1 MATLTVVD
9 VKCIKKQDTVG
20 QDSIHVHV
28 DGKHLAGPLAMGTK
42 DEKVLRNAT
51 YNFTG
56 SATIELI
63 EVDGSVGGSNDE
75 SLGTVT
81 VRAAQAG
88 PSILTGEFNR
98 LPGAAYTINYKVTA

>member
-1 MATLTVVD
+1 MATLTIVD
-9 VKCIKKQDTVG
+9 VKCVKKQDTVG

-28 DGKHLAGPLAMGTK
+28 DGKHLAGPFAMGKT
-42 DEKVLRNAT
+42 DVVTLRDAT

-56 SATIELI
+56 SANIELI

-75 SLGTVT
+75 SLGSVT

-88 PSILTGEFNR
+88 PSILTGDFNR
-98 LPGAAYTINYKVTA
+98 LSGADYQIRYKVTA